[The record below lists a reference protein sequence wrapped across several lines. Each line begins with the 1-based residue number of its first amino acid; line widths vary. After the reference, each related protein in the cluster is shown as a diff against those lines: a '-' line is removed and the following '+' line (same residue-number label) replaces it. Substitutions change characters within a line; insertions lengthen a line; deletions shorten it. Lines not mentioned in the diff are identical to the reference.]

1 MFRVI
6 CLQKSKLSKT
16 TKFSYFANNQ
26 KRKSQKSIGLSV
38 NCIMKSKK
46 FSFVL
51 IGRIISIGLQGIFY
65 LIFATLLEPEQYGN
79 LSYLISLAGTFAV
92 VSRFGLNH
100 TVIVQQAKQ
109 NHLLANQI
117 NILFLIFTVVASIFL
132 LAINVFAAL
141 LCLATS
147 FFIMNIYNQIG
158 IKEYKRYFWLNVT
171 KGLLIIIIPIPMYYI
186 FDLPGILLG
195 MSIGYLLSSFNFI
208 KSLQINFELKKLKEH
223 YLVIIHNFGVDS
235 SNQLGK
241 FVDKLLI
248 APLMGFTTL
257 GIYQLN
263 IQILFALEVFPI
275 ALHSFLLSEESSGKT
290 HKKISLVII
299 VASCFIV
306 ILVILFSP
314 FFIDTFFPK
323 YSEGILGLQIL
334 IISLVP
340 LTVSAIF
347 NAKLQAEESTKI
359 GYSAIVRIASLLLL
373 IALLSETYGLIGLSL
388 SVLISTSLNT
398 GFLFFIFRRHK
409 FKH

>member
-1 MFRVI
+1 
-6 CLQKSKLSKT
+6 
-16 TKFSYFANNQ
+16 
-26 KRKSQKSIGLSV
+26 
-38 NCIMKSKK
+38 
-46 FSFVL
+46 
-51 IGRIISIGLQGIFY
+51 
-65 LIFATLLEPEQYGN
+65 
-79 LSYLISLAGTFAV
+79 
-92 VSRFGLNH
+92 
-100 TVIVQQAKQ
+100 
-109 NHLLANQI
+109 
-117 NILFLIFTVVASIFL
+117 
-132 LAINVFAAL
+132 
-141 LCLATS
+141 
-147 FFIMNIYNQIG
+147 
-158 IKEYKRYFWLNVT
+158 
-171 KGLLIIIIPIPMYYI
+171 
-186 FDLPGILLG
+186 
-195 MSIGYLLSSFNFI
+195 
-208 KSLQINFELKKLKEH
+208 
-223 YLVIIHNFGVDS
+223 
-235 SNQLGK
+235 
-241 FVDKLLI
+241 LLI

-290 HKKISLVII
+290 HKKTSLVII

-314 FFIDTFFPK
+314 FFINTFFPK

-359 GYSAIVRIASLLLL
+359 GYSAIVRIASLLLF